1 MEFFKRRTNIDFMGK
16 RSRWY
21 AISATLILA
30 SVALLLVRGL
40 NFGID
45 FTGGVVVEV
54 SFTQA
59 ADLDKVRGALAAQGY
74 EEAVVQSFG
83 TSKDVLIRLL
93 PDGGKDVTAVSQGVL
108 AAVKSYDPTAELRRT
123 EVVGA
128 QVGAE
133 LAEQGALAA
142 LFAFLF
148 IMGYVALRFQWK
160 LGVGSIVAAMHD
172 PIIIL
177 GLFAATQMTFD
188 LPALAAILAI
198 VGYSLNDTVVVFD
211 RIRERFVLTRKGHAR
226 RDHEPGHQRNAV
238 AHLDDQ
244 RHDADRGAVTAAD
257 RGGHAARLLD
267 RAPGRRPGR
276 HVFVDLHREFD
287 RARPQAHCARPA
299 ARAERKGRR
308 RRHALR
314 GMASARSFGRIR
326 SASHD

>member
-1 MEFFKRRTNIDFMGK
+1 MEFFKRKTNIDFMGK

-21 AISATLILA
+21 AISAALMLA
-30 SVALLLVRGL
+30 SVALLLFRGL

-45 FTGGVVVEV
+45 FTGGVIVEV

-142 LFAFLF
+142 VFAFLF
-148 IMGYVALRFQWK
+148 IIGYVTLRFQWK

-172 PIIIL
+172 PIVIL

-211 RIRERFVLTRKGHAR
+211 RIRERFVLTRKGTPAEIMNLAINETLSR
-226 RDHEPGHQRNAV
+226 TLMTSVTTLTAV
-238 AHLDDQ
+238 LS
-244 RHDADRGAVTAAD
+244 
-257 RGGHAARLLD
+257 LLLIAGD
-267 RAPGRRPGR
+267 M
-276 HVFVDLHREFD
+276 
-287 RARPQAHCARPA
+287 
-299 ARAERKGRR
+299 
-308 RRHALR
+308 LR
-314 GMASARSFGRIR
+314 GFSIALLVGVVVGTYSSIYIASSIALDLKLTARDLLPVQKEKD
-326 SASHD
+326 AVDDMP

>member
-1 MEFFKRRTNIDFMGK
+1 MEFFKRKTNIDFMGK

-21 AISATLILA
+21 AISAALILA

-59 ADLDKVRGALAAQGY
+59 ADLDQVRGALAAKGY
-74 EEAVVQSFG
+74 DDAVVQSFG

-93 PDGGKDVTAVSQGVL
+93 PHGGKDVTAVSQGVL
-108 AAVKSYDPTAELRRT
+108 EAVKSYDATAELRRT

-148 IMGYVALRFQWK
+148 IMGYVAIRFQWK

-211 RIRERFVLTRKGHAR
+211 RIRERFVLTRKGTPAEIINLAINETLSR
-226 RDHEPGHQRNAV
+226 TLMTSVTTLTAV
-238 AHLDDQ
+238 LS
-244 RHDADRGAVTAAD
+244 
-257 RGGHAARLLD
+257 LLLIAGD
-267 RAPGRRPGR
+267 M
-276 HVFVDLHREFD
+276 
-287 RARPQAHCARPA
+287 
-299 ARAERKGRR
+299 
-308 RRHALR
+308 LR
-314 GMASARSFGRIR
+314 GFSIALLVGVVVGTYSSIYIASSIALDLKLTARDLLPVQKEKD
-326 SASHD
+326 AVDDMP